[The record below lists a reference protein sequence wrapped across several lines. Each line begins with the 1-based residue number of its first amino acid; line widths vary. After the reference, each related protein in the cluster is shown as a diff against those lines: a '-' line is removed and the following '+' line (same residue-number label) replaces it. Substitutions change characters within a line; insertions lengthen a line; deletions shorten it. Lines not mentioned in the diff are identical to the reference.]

1 MGKDITRRHM
11 LGLAAATIGGAAA
24 LAGGARAGTTEPEA
38 RDQPSAGAPRTQ
50 HERPSWE
57 PSYSGGP
64 VHVKL
69 LPPGRPEKDY
79 RPVVVPTGY
88 TLPYK
93 IVGGVKVFHV
103 IAEEVDH
110 AFDSGLRAK
119 CWAYNGHVNSTVI
132 EAVEGERVRI
142 YVTNRL
148 PVATSVHWHGIY
160 LPNGMDGVGG
170 LTQPYIKPGETAKY
184 EYTLRQHGTFMFHSH
199 HDEMTQMG
207 MGLIGMFIIHRRNPP
222 PEHRVDRDFAIMLS
236 EWHIPVGAARPNTL
250 EMTDFNILTMNGKVF
265 PSTGPLVCKTGDKVR
280 IRLGNLGAMDH
291 HPIHIHGYK
300 FRVTATDGEDIPLS
314 AQWPETTVLVAVGQT
329 RTIEFIADAPGDWA
343 FHCHMTHHVMNQMGH
358 EFPNMVGIQP
368 GDLDERVRPLLPGY
382 MTMGH
387 TGMDMGRMAEIMPMP
402 PNSIPMKGAVGPFE
416 DYISMGGMFT
426 IIKVRD
432 RLESYDKDP
441 GWYQHPRGTVAL
453 KASTTDLARDGIDV
467 HAPTPRA
474 ADTAPNGSAPRA
486 GVQGGDSQ
494 APMPGHPHR

>member
-1 MGKDITRRHM
+1 MEEQMSRREM
-11 LGLAAATIGGAAA
+11 LGLSAATIGAVTALTAGAQ
-24 LAGGARAGTTEPEA
+24 AGTGEHPGHAPPEA
-38 RDQPSAGAPRTQ
+38 EAPRTGP
-50 HERPSWE
+50 ERPYWE
-57 PSYSGGP
+57 ASYSGGP
-64 VHVKL
+64 SNVKPL
-69 LPPGRPEKDY
+69 TPGRPGKDY
-79 RPVVVPTGY
+79 KPVVVPTGY
-88 TLPYK
+88 TLPWK
-93 IVGGVKVFHV
+93 VVGGVKVFYL
-103 IAEEVDH
+103 IAEEADH
-110 AFDSGLRAK
+110 AFDAGLRAK

-148 PVATSVHWHGIY
+148 SVATSVHWHGIY

-184 EYTLRQHGTFMFHSH
+184 EFTLRQHGTFMFHSH

-207 MGLIGMFIIHRRNPP
+207 MGLIGLFIIHPRNPTP
-222 PEHRVDRDFAIMLS
+222 QYLVDRDFAIMLS
-236 EWHIPVGAARPNTL
+236 EWAIAPGTARPNTM

-291 HPIHIHGYK
+291 HPIHIHGYH

-314 AQWPETTVLVAVGQT
+314 AQWPETTVLVGVGQT

-358 EFPNMVGIQP
+358 EFPNMVGVKP
-368 GDLDERVRPLLPGY
+368 GDLDEKIRPLLPGY

-387 TGMDMGRMAEIMPMP
+387 TGMDMGRMAEVMPMP
-402 PNSIPMKGAVGPFE
+402 ANSIPMKGAVGPFG

-453 KASTTDLARDGIDV
+453 KASAADLARDGIDV

-474 ADTAPNGSAPRA
+474 ANSALNASAPRRA
-486 GVQGGDSQ
+486 
-494 APMPGHPHR
+494 R